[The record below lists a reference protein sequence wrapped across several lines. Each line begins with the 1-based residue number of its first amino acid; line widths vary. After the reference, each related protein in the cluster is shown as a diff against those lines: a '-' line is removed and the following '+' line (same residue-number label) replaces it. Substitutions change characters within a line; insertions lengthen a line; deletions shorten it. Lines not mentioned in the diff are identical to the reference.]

1 MTTKTYTRRDSVT
14 SILRK
19 RGITSDQY
27 NDWIIKN
34 DDGTFS
40 IREQAESSTPPWDG
54 APKTVEVAAPDAEH
68 EIPEAPKVKKS
79 KSPKSKSTTRETEPT
94 DWSKRTVSSAC
105 REHILAG
112 HDNKKVWDLLKSEF
126 KLDDSKK
133 HYPGWYRSEMKRK
146 VKN

>member
-40 IREQAESSTPPWDG
+40 VREQAESSTPPWDD

-68 EIPEAPKVKKS
+68 CHRGCTAETMAVAGDPLLRSSRRPWGEAARDRQHATTACAR
-79 KSPKSKSTTRETEPT
+79 SPGRARPPARTRQLT
-94 DWSKRTVSSAC
+94 S
-105 REHILAG
+105 
-112 HDNKKVWDLLKSEF
+112 
-126 KLDDSKK
+126 
-133 HYPGWYRSEMKRK
+133 
-146 VKN
+146 

>member
-19 RGITSDQY
+19 RGIPSDQY

-40 IREQAESSTPPWDG
+40 IREQAESLTPPWDEE
-54 APKTVEVAAPDAEH
+54 PKTVETKTTAKDHKIPDA
-68 EIPEAPKVKKS
+68 PKKTKVQDE
-79 KSPKSKSTTRETEPT
+79 PKETR
-94 DWSKRTVSSAC
+94 RTVSSAA

-112 HDNKKVWDLLKSEF
+112 HDNKKVWELLKEEF
-126 KLDDSKK
+126 DLGDSKK
-133 HYPGWYRSEMKRK
+133 HYPSWYRSEMKRK
-146 VKN
+146 AAN

>member
-19 RGITSDQY
+19 RGIPSDQY

-40 IREQAESSTPPWDG
+40 IREQAESSTPPWDEE
-54 APKTVEVAAPDAEH
+54 PKTVETKTTAKEHKIPDA
-68 EIPEAPKVKKS
+68 PKKTKVQDE
-79 KSPKSKSTTRETEPT
+79 PKETR
-94 DWSKRTVSSAC
+94 RTVSSAA

-112 HDNKKVWDLLKSEF
+112 HDNKKVWELLKEEF
-126 KLDDSKK
+126 DLDDSKK
-133 HYPGWYRSEMKRK
+133 HYPSWYRSEMKRK
-146 VKN
+146 AAN

>member
-19 RGITSDQY
+19 RGIPSDQY

-40 IREQAESSTPPWDG
+40 IREQAESSTPPCG
-54 APKTVEVAAPDAEH
+54 EEPKTVETKTTAEEH
-68 EIPEAPKVKKS
+68 KVPGAPKKTKVQDE
-79 KSPKSKSTTRETEPT
+79 PKETR
-94 DWSKRTVSSAC
+94 RTVSYAA

-112 HDNKKVWDLLKSEF
+112 HDNKKVWELLKEEF
-126 KLDDSKK
+126 NLDDSKK
-133 HYPGWYRSEMKRK
+133 YYPSWYRSEMKRK
-146 VKN
+146 AAN